1 MPKSSPVEHRA
12 ARPIA
17 FTVPQLTDRRSPDR
31 IMSHA
36 ALYRELSEG
45 RLHAVKRGKSTLI
58 TAEELERYMASLP
71 AWKPRSARAA

>member
-45 RLHAVKRGKSTLI
+45 RIRAVKRGKTTLI
-58 TAEELERYMASLP
+58 LAEELDNYLTSLP
-71 AWKPRSARAA
+71 AWTPRSAR

>member
-45 RLHAVKRGKSTLI
+45 RLHAVKRGRTTIVLA
-58 TAEELERYMASLP
+58 TEVERYLASLP
-71 AWKPRSARAA
+71 AWTPRSAA